1 MPRLPTV
8 RPRQVIRALERVGFA
23 VDHQTGSHV
32 VLRRA
37 SDGRRVVVP
46 WHSRDLGRGL
56 TLRIIKSAGLTREEF
71 TELLESGFEY
81 VSDYGDRKVLRK
93 RK

>member
-8 RPRQVIRALERVGFA
+8 TPRQAIAALEKAGF
-23 VDHQTGSHV
+23 VIDHQTGSHV
-32 VLRRA
+32 VLWRE
-37 SDGRRVVVP
+37 SDGQRVIVP

-71 TELLESGFEY
+71 VELL
-81 VSDYGDRKVLRK
+81 K
-93 RK
+93 